1 MLAHSE
7 LVTLR
12 RNEHDAGTGGAM
24 SFAADVKPLFREED
38 RSSMDF
44 AFDLWSYD
52 DVKANADL
60 ILERLEDGT
69 MPCDESWDEDKLQ
82 VFRSWIAEGYPP

>member
-1 MLAHSE
+1 
-7 LVTLR
+7 
-12 RNEHDAGTGGAM
+12 M

-38 RSSMDF
+38 RASMDF

-52 DVKANADL
+52 DVKANATL

-69 MPCDESWDEDKLQ
+69 MPCDKSWSDDKVKVL
-82 VFRSWIAEGYPP
+82 RSWIAEECPP